1 MAEKKPKLTLI
12 RGISGSGKSTMA
24 VKMTDSWWQE
34 TDLYFYNEFDEYH
47 FDKSKLK
54 KNHNLCFNDVKSLL
68 DFGAN
73 VVVSNTFIKPWEAKR
88 YIDLAKENGYELE
101 IISLTTDYGSIHAPE
116 HVVDRQ
122 KKSYC
127 LWNKVGEYEYEE
139 GEYVF
144 KSGSGECSSTEVRI

>member
-54 KNHNLCFNDVKSLL
+54 KNHNLCFNDAKSLL

-88 YIDLAKENGYELE
+88 YIDLARESGYELE
-101 IISLTTDYGSIHAPE
+101 IISLTTDYGSIHAPQ

-122 KKSYC
+122 KKSYR

-139 GEYVF
+139 GDYVF
-144 KSGSGECSSTEVRI
+144 NSSSGECSSTEVRI

>member
-12 RGISGSGKSTMA
+12 RGISGSGKSTIAKGM
-24 VKMTDSWWQE
+24 VESWWVE
-34 TDLYFYNEFDEYH
+34 TDLFFYNDFEEYKFDPSRLET
-47 FDKSKLK
+47 
-54 KNHNLCFNDVKSLL
+54 NHNTCYEATKNFLE
-68 DFGAN
+68 FGDN

-101 IISLTTDYGSIHAPE
+101 VISLTTDYGSIHAPQ

-122 KKSYC
+122 KKFYR

-139 GEYVF
+139 GDYVF
-144 KSGSGECSSTEVRI
+144 KSSSGGFSSTEVRA